1 MMKKVNKTQH
11 AYNVIK
17 ARILDGT
24 YAPGQRIILD
34 QIAKEVGSSTI
45 PVREAIRQLE
55 ADQLIEYRP
64 NSGAIVQVIDETAYK
79 ETLQILAV
87 LEGYATMLSVPHI
100 TSETIDELRRLN
112 QEMKDCLANYEL
124 ENLGTLNRQFH
135 FTIFNLCPNKSLTA
149 EIRQTW
155 DRMDTVRRSGF
166 TIFPQRAV
174 YSVQEHDH
182 LIELI
187 AKQAPA
193 ENIETFARTHKLN
206 TLKAFEERKKRS
218 EKNR

>member
-1 MMKKVNKTQH
+1 MMRKINKTQH

-87 LEGYATMLSVPHI
+87 LEGYATSLSVPYL
-100 TSETIDELRRLN
+100 TTKVIDKLRQIN
-112 QEMKDCLANYEL
+112 QEMKHCLAKYEL
-124 ENLGTLNRQFH
+124 EDIGKLNRQFH
-135 FTIFNLCPNKSLTA
+135 LTIFDLCPNKSLVA
-149 EIRQTW
+149 LIQQTW

-174 YSVQEHDH
+174 YSVQEHDQ

-187 AKQAPA
+187 VNKEPSHK
-193 ENIETFARTHKLN
+193 IEAFARQHKLN
-206 TLKAFEERKKRS
+206 TLKAFEERNKRS
-218 EKNR
+218 ETS